1 MIKEN
6 LPKFI
11 LLISLVV
18 SNCIALDTLGLS
30 YDRIKGDEVAAKL
43 ADAAIMTDLVNST
56 ILIGQPQISIT
67 AIFSSVI
74 AGIDVKKYYKKS
86 EVDDC
91 INDIRG
97 FKGFLLGSTI
107 TVATSCKLSPD
118 GPIL

>member
-1 MIKEN
+1 MLTYN
-6 LPKFI
+6 LLRF
-11 LLISLVV
+11 LLIIFLML

-30 YDRIKGDEVAAKL
+30 YDRIKGDEVASKL
-43 ADAAIMTDLVNST
+43 ADAAITTDLVNST
-56 ILIGQPQISIT
+56 ILIGQPTISIT

-118 GPIL
+118 GPLL

>member
-1 MIKEN
+1 M
-6 LPKFI
+6 
-11 LLISLVV
+11 
-18 SNCIALDTLGLS
+18 DTLGLS

-91 INDIRG
+91 IND
-97 FKGFLLGSTI
+97 
-107 TVATSCKLSPD
+107 LSNYSY
-118 GPIL
+118 GQS